1 MFAQALGLLTSL
13 ESSPSC
19 NRLATSTLVKS
30 CQTLDGPLE
39 DTDQASENPE
49 AFLDKV
55 KSIYAARLAV
65 CELVEAGASVP
76 AQCSPMMPK
85 EPAKKQH
92 GFKGYLGRN
101 GRLKNGNGETWGHDS
116 VSPGQLSHCLKS
128 LESKPQW
135 WTSYSNG
142 RQNAIVICKAV
153 RIDIEKGASTSG
165 HEKAKKEKFAK
176 PAPR

>member
-19 NRLATSTLVKS
+19 NRLATSTLIKS
-30 CQTLDGPLE
+30 CQSLGGSLE
-39 DTDQASENPE
+39 TTGQESESPE
-49 AFLDKV
+49 ALLDNV

-76 AQCSPMMPK
+76 AQCSPMTPK
-85 EPAKKQH
+85 KSARRQYKF
-92 GFKGYLGRN
+92 GGYLGRN
-101 GRLKNGNGETWGHDS
+101 GSPENGGGGAGGYSS
-116 VSPGQLSHCLKS
+116 VSPAQLSHCLKS

-142 RQNAIVICKAV
+142 RQNAIVICQAV
-153 RIDIEKGASTSG
+153 RIDIEKGEPTLTGERFSLSL
-165 HEKAKKEKFAK
+165 
-176 PAPR
+176 